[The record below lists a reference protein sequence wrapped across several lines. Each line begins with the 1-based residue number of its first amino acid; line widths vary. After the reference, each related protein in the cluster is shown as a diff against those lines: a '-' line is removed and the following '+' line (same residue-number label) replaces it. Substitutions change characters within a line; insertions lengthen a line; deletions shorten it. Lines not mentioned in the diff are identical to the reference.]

1 MRHSFTLMTFSH
13 IVASRLTVA
22 QHPCDN
28 GSCLGLRHGRY
39 LSGRLQPA
47 GTADTT
53 RSYGPGC
60 YRRRTAH
67 PATDAAN
74 SCCQARHCTWITVMT
89 ALVTVAFHTPPAT
102 SGLQR
107 RRHDAYR

>member
-1 MRHSFTLMTFSH
+1 MGAGSGFGARVGAFLPSCLRVPRPVFFDEASSVLAMRHSFTLMTFSH

-53 RSYGPGC
+53 RS
-60 YRRRTAH
+60 
-67 PATDAAN
+67 
-74 SCCQARHCTWITVMT
+74 
-89 ALVTVAFHTPPAT
+89 
-102 SGLQR
+102 
-107 RRHDAYR
+107 